1 MFKTENIKPIT
12 SVELE
17 ILSEQEYEWRD
28 SELINVID
36 HYQKP
41 LLWDEL
47 TDDVQENVKQ
57 YRQELKDWDQQ
68 NPDFPNSEFRP
79 VFEDE

>member
-1 MFKTENIKPIT
+1 MFKAENIQTIE

-17 ILSEQEYEWRD
+17 ALSKQEYQWRD
-28 SELINVID
+28 NELINVID

-47 TDDVQENVKQ
+47 TDEVKENVKR
-57 YRQELKDWDQQ
+57 YRQELKDWDTE
-68 NPDFPNSEFRP
+68 NPEFPKSEYRP
-79 VFEDE
+79 VF